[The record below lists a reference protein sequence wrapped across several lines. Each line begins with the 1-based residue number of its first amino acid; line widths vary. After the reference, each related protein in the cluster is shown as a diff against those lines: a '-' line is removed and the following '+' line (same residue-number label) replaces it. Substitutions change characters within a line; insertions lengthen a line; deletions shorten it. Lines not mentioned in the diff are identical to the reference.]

1 MNVERRGNA
10 GQSAEN
16 HAAERHT
23 VKSHAAENHATW
35 GDPAGDNSPGSQA
48 ADKHATEIRAPE
60 GHAVRG
66 QVDGRGAAAGNEAA
80 STVQWTEAVRRKV
93 TGGAF
98 VIEDLDYRE
107 MTTPE
112 DFTEE
117 QRMIAETTEDFVA
130 EEILPRDEEI
140 EKLDYELTVKL
151 LRKAGEVGLLSAEV
165 PEEYGGM
172 GLDKVS
178 ATLINERLTKA
189 SSFALSVGAHV
200 GIGTLPIVYFG
211 SEAQKAKYLPLLA
224 AGEKIAAYC
233 LTEPSSGSDA
243 LGAKT
248 TAVLSEDGSHY
259 VLNGTKQFITNAG
272 FAHIF
277 IVYAKVDGKDF
288 STFIVE
294 RDMEGVSV
302 GPEEKKMGIKGS
314 STCPLILEEVKVP
327 AENLLWEAGKG
338 HLIAFN
344 ILNIGRFKLAAGCV
358 GAAKDTIQYSAK
370 YANERSQFGRPISS
384 FPLVGKK
391 LAEMNIRTFVLESMV
406 YRTAGLFDVGL
417 AEADHQSAAAGYQS
431 AKAIAE
437 YQLECSINKVFGS
450 EALDF
455 VADEG
460 VQIHGGYGYIQEY
473 PIERIYR
480 DARINR
486 IFEGTNEI
494 NRLLIPGTL
503 IKRAMKGELPL
514 MQKAMALQSELLGM
528 VPPPSFEGVL
538 DQEAHMLAMAKK
550 IFLMT
555 GAGAVQKYQT
565 KLEQEQE
572 ILALLADMMIAIYA
586 MESALLR
593 TYKIIDRTDTGK
605 AELPIAMTT
614 VFVHEQFAQL
624 EIWAKELLAALESG
638 DLLRTQLSVLKKL
651 TRRTLANTLSLKRKI
666 AAKVIDAEKYVV

>member
-1 MNVERRGNA
+1 M
-10 GQSAEN
+10 
-16 HAAERHT
+16 
-23 VKSHAAENHATW
+23 SHETISKTKVL
-35 GDPAGDNSPGSQA
+35 GGS
-48 ADKHATEIRAPE
+48 
-60 GHAVRG
+60 
-66 QVDGRGAAAGNEAA
+66 
-80 STVQWTEAVRRKV
+80 
-93 TGGAF
+93 F
-98 VIEDLDYRE
+98 VIEDVDYRGIV
-107 MTTPE
+107 TPE

-117 QRMIAETTEDFVA
+117 QRMIAETTEQFVEGEVA
-130 EEILPRDEEI
+130 SRDEEV
-140 EKLDYELTVKL
+140 EKLDYKLTVEL
-151 LRKAGEVGLLSAEV
+151 LHKAGELGLLGADV
-165 PEEYGGM
+165 PEAYGGM

-178 ATLINERLTKA
+178 TTLINEKLTKA
-189 SSFALSVGAHV
+189 SSFALSFGAHV

-211 SEAQKAKYLPLLA
+211 TEAQKQKYLPLLA
-224 AGEKIAAYC
+224 TGEKIAAYC

-248 TAVLSEDGSHY
+248 TAKLSEDGSHY

-272 FAHIF
+272 FADIF

-294 RDMEGVSV
+294 REMDGVSI

-314 STCPLILEEVKVP
+314 STCPLILEDVKVP
-327 AENLLWEAGKG
+327 VENLLWEVGKG

-358 GAAKDTIQYSAK
+358 GAAKDAIELSSA
-370 YANERSQFGRPISS
+370 YANERSQFGRKISS
-384 FPLVGKK
+384 FPLIGKK

-406 YRTAGLFDVGL
+406 YRTAGLFDVSL
-417 AEADHQSAAAGYQS
+417 AEVDHGGADVGYQS

-460 VQIHGGYGYIQEY
+460 VQIHGGYGFIQEY

-480 DARINR
+480 DSRINR

-503 IKRAMKGELPL
+503 VKRAMKGELPL
-514 MQKAMALQSELLGM
+514 MQKAMKLQAELMEPMPAQTL
-528 VPPPSFEGVL
+528 EGTL
-538 DQEAHMLAMAKK
+538 EAESHLLAMAKK

-555 GAGAVQKYQT
+555 GAQAVQKYQL

-572 ILALLADMMIAIYA
+572 ILSHLADIMISIFAIESALSRTKKLIDRSGEDKAALAIAMTVAFVQEQFGRIEAWAKEVLAA
-586 MESALLR
+586 MES
-593 TYKIIDRTDTGK
+593 
-605 AELPIAMTT
+605 
-614 VFVHEQFAQL
+614 
-624 EIWAKELLAALESG
+624 G
-638 DLLRTQLSVLKKL
+638 DVLRTQLSVLKKL
-651 TRRTLANTLSLKRKI
+651 TKRSTVNTLELKRQI
-666 AAKVIDAEKYVV
+666 AAKVIEAEKYVV